1 MFRPFNLHK
10 IFILKKKC
18 FRKSSVQ
25 HGHGKNII
33 SYALYL
39 YKITMDDMDSSC
51 SMHKADKKVD
61 NTEF

>member
-1 MFRPFNLHK
+1 MGME
-10 IFILKKKC
+10 KK
-18 FRKSSVQ
+18 F
-25 HGHGKNII
+25 I
-33 SYALYL
+33 SYTLYL